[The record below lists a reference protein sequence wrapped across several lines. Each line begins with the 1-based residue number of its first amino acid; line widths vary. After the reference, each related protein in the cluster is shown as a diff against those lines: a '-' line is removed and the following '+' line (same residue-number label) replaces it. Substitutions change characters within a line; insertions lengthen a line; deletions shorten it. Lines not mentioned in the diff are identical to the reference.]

1 MLKITPVREKEKQ
14 KEYCEKCGLPYDADQ
29 MCYAAFDDDEFR
41 GISLFRIIDKLCV
54 LYEMKLLDGIDDYL
68 AIYLLA
74 KAPLNFADTCGI
86 KTAVYRGENEKLA
99 KALEFEDKDGIY
111 TLSLEGY
118 FTTPCQRHE
127 CH

>member
-74 KAPLNFADTCGI
+74 NICLPHI
-86 KTAVYRGENEKLA
+86 
-99 KALEFEDKDGIY
+99 
-111 TLSLEGY
+111 
-118 FTTPCQRHE
+118 
-127 CH
+127 